1 MAKIL
6 IHVQHL
12 LGSGHAHR
20 MAALA
25 AALAQAGHD
34 TTLASGG
41 QPLAL
46 ELGAAKLAQL
56 PGLRAADASFKDLRD
71 DRDRPIDDAWR
82 RGRADAT
89 LGLYARLKP
98 DLLVVELYPFG
109 RGMLA
114 FELEALLAQAAS
126 IRVLGSVRDVLQR
139 PADGQKAAKRID
151 AARRYAAI
159 LVHGDRAFLP
169 LETSWPETAA
179 LADKLVYTGYV
190 APLARAPATARDEI
204 VVSVGGGAAGSGLL
218 RAALECA
225 TGRANADE
233 RWRIRVGNAAAIPDC
248 KNPFVVV
255 EANRPDFGELLRHAR
270 LSISQAGY
278 NTCVDL
284 LRARCKSILVPFAE
298 ANEREQTIRAA
309 AFARHGLAHVLAAG
323 ETLEDA
329 INGAIGAVRAPA
341 RVDIACEGAAVAAKL
356 VRQWL

>member
-46 ELGAAKLAQL
+46 ELGAAKLEQL
-56 PGLRAADASFKDLRD
+56 PSLRAADARFKDLRD
-71 DRDRPIDDAWR
+71 AHDRPIDEAWR
-82 RGRADAT
+82 RMRATAT
-89 LGLYARLKP
+89 LELFSRIKP
-98 DLLVVELYPFG
+98 DLLIVELYPFG
-109 RGMLA
+109 RSMLA
-114 FELEALLAQAAS
+114 FELEALLAQAVS
-126 IRVLGSVRDVLQR
+126 IPVLGSVRDVLQR
-139 PADGQKAAKRID
+139 PADDQKAAKRID

-159 LVHGDRAFLP
+159 LVHGDRDFLS

-179 LADKLVYTGYV
+179 LADRLVYTGYV
-190 APLARAPATARDEI
+190 APQARASASTRDEI
-204 VVSVGGGAAGSGLL
+204 VVSVGGGAAGATLL
-218 RAALECA
+218 RMALACAAK
-225 TGRANADE
+225 RASADE
-233 RWRIRVGNAAAIPDC
+233 RWRIRVGNKAATATC
-248 KNPFVVV
+248 ENPFVVV
-255 EANRPDFGELLRHAR
+255 EANRPDFADLLRRAR

-284 LRARCKSILVPFAE
+284 LRARCKAILVPFAE

-309 AFARHGLAHVLAAG
+309 AFARHGLAHVLGAN
-323 ETLEDA
+323 ETLDA
-329 INGAIGAVRAPA
+329 AIGAVREPA
-341 RVDIACEGAAVAAKL
+341 SLDIACEGASVAAKL
-356 VRQWL
+356 VGQWL